1 MSPMSP
7 KSPASAPKPSRRPG
21 AGPTASSGAV
31 SAASIPRPALP
42 DGRPLGAHLP
52 LGSGMVKAV
61 ERAHAIGADALQVF
75 VDNPTAWRRRTEL
88 PADLP
93 AFRQRLGELG
103 LGPLA
108 IHAAY
113 LVNLAGPDP
122 ELFERS
128 VGVLVREMEV
138 APAYGARFV
147 NVHIGSHRGS
157 GAAAGTTRIA
167 DGVQRVLDAVPDGPD
182 GPVLVLENSAGGGD
196 AIGTTVEE
204 LAAILEAI
212 AGRGIPPARVG
223 ICLDTAHLW
232 GAGYDVA
239 TPEGVDGIVTEFD
252 RRIGLGRLHM
262 IHLNDSKS
270 ARGSRTDRHQ
280 HLGAGQLGPD
290 GLARLLV
297 HPALAGVAYY
307 LETPGMDDGYDAVNL
322 GRARDLARGVALE
335 QLPDHALD
343 LAGSRARAAA
353 SS

>member
-1 MSPMSP
+1 MWPMSP
-7 KSPASAPKPSRRPG
+7 ATAPKPSRRPG
-21 AGPTASSGAV
+21 AGPTARSRAA
-31 SAASIPRPALP
+31 SAASVPRPALP

-52 LGSGMVKAV
+52 LGGGMVKAV
-61 ERAHAIGADALQVF
+61 ERAHAIGADALQIF
-75 VDNPTAWRRRTEL
+75 ADNPTAWRRRS
-88 PADLP
+88 DLP
-93 AFRQRLGELG
+93 PDLEAFRRQLTELG

-157 GAAAGTTRIA
+157 GAKAGTARVA
-167 DGVQRVLDAVPDGPD
+167 DGVRRVFDTVPEGPD
-182 GPVLVLENSAGGGD
+182 DPVLVLENSAGGGD

-204 LAAILEAI
+204 LAAILDSISA
-212 AGRGIPPARVG
+212 RGVPERRVG

-232 GAGYDVA
+232 GVGYDVA

-252 RRIGLGRLHM
+252 RQIGLGRLHM

-280 HLGAGQLGPD
+280 HLGAGQLGPA

-322 GRARDLARGVALE
+322 GRARDLARGMALE
-335 QLPDHALD
+335 PLPADALD